1 MAPVDTEYYDLLGVA
16 PDVNDLDLK
25 KAYRKQ
31 AIKYH
36 PDKNPSPDAEDKFKD
51 ISKAY
56 QVLSDSNL
64 RAVYDKHGKSMTE
77 AQGSFSMEDAAG
89 FFANVFGGERF
100 IDYIG
105 EISIMKDM
113 TTAATTMMTDE
124 EKAEMEKEMG
134 GGAPAQPS
142 SNVAAT
148 PTPATTTAAPNGAP
162 TTPTAEQP
170 SAAPA
175 SPTPT
180 HATADR
186 HGSSLVPHTPD
197 EEPSSSA
204 SVNSKRSSKPPSPKP
219 PKLTPEQREALRKQE
234 QERREAMEKR
244 VHALADKLRD
254 RLRPY
259 VEASSDEERKTWEER
274 MRREAEDLKMESFG
288 VELLHTIGNVYMM
301 KGSSTL
307 KSRKFLGIPGF
318 FSRLKEKGAMAKDVW
333 GVIGSALSVRD
344 AIAEME
350 KWQATGALP
359 EEELAAM
366 EKDFTGKLLL
376 ASWRGARMEVNQV
389 LREAIDLVLKDHE
402 AADSVTYARAKG
414 LLILGAV
421 FKSTKPDESDE
432 ERRELERMV
441 ADAAAPKTR
450 QQIKAQRA
458 RREEAIRKKL
468 AAEAANPQAEGTIPE
483 NKEAPNAAEEK
494 KEEVPIVKA

>member
-16 PDVNDLDLK
+16 PDVNELDLK

-36 PDKNPSPDAEDKFKD
+36 PDKNPSPDAEEKFKD

-56 QVLSDSNL
+56 QVLSDPNL
-64 RAVYDKHGKSMTE
+64 RVVYDKHGKSMTE

-100 IDYIG
+100 VDYIG

-124 EKAEMEKEMG
+124 EKAELEKEMS
-134 GGAPAQPS
+134 GGATNGAS
-142 SNVAAT
+142 T
-148 PTPATTTAAPNGAP
+148 PTPASVNGAAAGTAP
-162 TTPTAEQP
+162 TTPEKP
-170 SAAPA
+170 SADPA

-180 HATADR
+180 HPTPER
-186 HGSSLVPHTPD
+186 HGSSLVPHSPE

-219 PKLTPEQREALRKQE
+219 KLTPEQREQLRQQE
-234 QERREAMEKR
+234 KERREAMEKR
-244 VHALADKLRD
+244 IHTLADKLKD

-259 VEASSDEERKTWEER
+259 VEATSDDERKAWEER

-288 VELLHTIGNVYMM
+288 VELLHTIGNMYMM

-350 KWQATGALP
+350 KWQAIGALP

-389 LREAIDLVLKDHE
+389 LREAIDLTLKDPE
-402 AADSVTYARAKG
+402 VKDDVIYARAKG

-468 AAEAANPQAEGTIPE
+468 AAEAHKTPVEGAAATPETTAAPKVEE
-483 NKEAPNAAEEK
+483 NKD
-494 KEEVPIVKA
+494 EEVPVVKA